1 MTVEFPSIFQQLK
14 KILRDYEKGL
24 IVKTDTENEYY
35 LNTANNP
42 VTKSCDGYF
51 GSVHIKKNYV
61 SFYLMPIYV
70 YPELL
75 EGISQHLKKR
85 MQGKSCFN
93 FKKIDEALFEELQE
107 LTEKGFEKYKACGW
121 LE

>member
-1 MTVEFPSIFQQLK
+1 MSAEFQRIFIQLK
-14 KILRDYEKGL
+14 AILQDYEESLNLK
-24 IVKTDTENEYY
+24 KDQEDEYY

-42 VTKSCDGYF
+42 VTKTCDGYF

-61 SFYLMPIYV
+61 SFYLMPVYV

-75 EGISQHLKKR
+75 ESISQPLKKR

-93 FKKIDEALFEELQE
+93 FKKIDKSLFEELQE
-107 LTEKGFEKYKACGW
+107 LTKKGFDKYRASGW
-121 LE
+121 LD